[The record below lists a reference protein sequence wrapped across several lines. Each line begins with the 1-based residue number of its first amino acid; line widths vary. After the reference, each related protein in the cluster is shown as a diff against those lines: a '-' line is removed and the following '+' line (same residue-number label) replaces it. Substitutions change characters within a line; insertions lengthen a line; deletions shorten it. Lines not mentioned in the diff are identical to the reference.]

1 MTKQI
6 TKLEAAR
13 RQLVTAI
20 RLFFEDAD
28 SISVYTLAHAAWE
41 VLDAL
46 CANRGLILFRGQMSG
61 ANGLSEEEIKRIAN
75 YGRNFFKHA
84 ERDPEKVLEDFTDD
98 RNDHVLLGATMDF
111 GMLATTKPMEVQVFQ
126 IWYFAAHSEKAL
138 RPEMDAIIDAA
149 DVQFPKLA
157 TLSRRKQKE
166 AGLRVLIAA
175 LRDKKLMTHPSTDRT
190 GAGSIR

>member
-6 TKLEAAR
+6 TKLEASR
-13 RQLVTAI
+13 RQVVTAI

-46 CANRGLILFRGQMSG
+46 CAHRGLIRFRDQMSG

-84 ERDPEKVLEDFTDD
+84 ERDPDKVLEDFADD

-126 IWYFAAHSEKAL
+126 IWYFAAHSEKAQ
-138 RPEMDAIIDAA
+138 RPEMDAIINAA
-149 DVQFPKLA
+149 DIQFPKLA

-175 LRDKKLMTHPSTDRT
+175 LRDKRLMTHPSTDRVGT
-190 GAGSIR
+190 GSIR